1 MQMGWPARDDMVL
14 KLASHLLRLNE
25 TNQLRLDAVSF
36 ELDDQRYFDAA
47 VGWLGL
53 GDWQTANDE
62 LEEIS
67 PAMRAHPD
75 VLRVRY
81 EIYSKAKKW
90 EMAAEVARALSE
102 ILPNESW
109 GFIHYAFALHELKR
123 TKEAQAVL
131 LPIADKFPEEYLIS

>member
-25 TNQLRLDAVSF
+25 TNQLRLDALSF
-36 ELDDQRYFDAA
+36 DIDDQRYFDAA

-75 VLRVRY
+75 VLRIRY
-81 EIYSKAKKW
+81 GIYAKAKKW

-102 ILPNESW
+102 LLPAESW
-109 GFIHYAFALHELKR
+109 GFIH
-123 TKEAQAVL
+123 
-131 LPIADKFPEEYLIS
+131 